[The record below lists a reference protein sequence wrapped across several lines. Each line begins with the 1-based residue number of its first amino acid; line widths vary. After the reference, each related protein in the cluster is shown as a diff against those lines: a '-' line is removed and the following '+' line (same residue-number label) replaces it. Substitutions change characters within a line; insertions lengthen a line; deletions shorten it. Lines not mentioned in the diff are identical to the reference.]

1 MPRRKEPLIP
11 DALLDQLLAG
21 ADPKTAFDPNGL
33 LDDLKKALAERVLN
47 AEMDH
52 HLAGEEPGNR
62 RNGYGKKTILTDTG
76 RIRHYLANAPI
87 SRRPGGGTLPSE
99 SGRL

>member
-1 MPRRKEPLIP
+1 MPRRKPPRIP
-11 DALLDQLLAG
+11 DAILDQLLAG
-21 ADPKTAFDPNGL
+21 ADAKAAFDPDGL

-62 RNGYGKKTILTDTG
+62 RNGYGVIVETWSD
-76 RIRHYLANAPI
+76 
-87 SRRPGGGTLPSE
+87 RRCWLIEPV
-99 SGRL
+99 